1 MNIYFAP
8 MEGITGFVF
17 RNAFHSVLGGVD
29 KFYAPFVSP
38 GPDIGIPKRQ
48 LRDISPENNR
58 GIPLVPQILTARAY
72 DFLKTAELLYSFGYR
87 EVNFNLGCPSG
98 TVAAKGKGAGFLSDL
113 DGLEA
118 FFTEVFREVP
128 GDLKISVKTRIG
140 RYAPEEFTELLKLYN
155 SFPVSELTVHPRIL
169 KEFYRGAVHRDV
181 YAFAEE
187 HAAMPLVYN
196 GDLLDTQDIKDILR
210 DFPATKAVM
219 IGRGLLQDPFLA
231 ERWKEEEAGQ
241 AEAAGQWTET
251 GQQVDAGLQEDAAG
265 RHAEVAGQWA
275 EAERQADAGMQEDAA
290 GQRMERL
297 AAFHG
302 ALVRGYLEAYP
313 ENRNVVLAKLKEL
326 WDYLGYSFPGTEKL
340 RKKMKK
346 SRTVEEYLAASEM
359 LF

>member
-1 MNIYFAP
+1 MKIYFAP

-17 RNAFHSVLGGVD
+17 RNAFHSVFGGVD
-29 KFYAPFVSP
+29 KYYAPFVSP

-48 LRDISPENNR
+48 MRDISPENNR
-58 GIPLVPQILTARAY
+58 GIPLVPQILTARAQ

-98 TVAAKGKGAGFLSDL
+98 TVAAKGKGAGFLSDP
-113 DGLEA
+113 DGLEK
-118 FFTEVFREVP
+118 FFTEVFREIP
-128 GDLKISVKTRIG
+128 PDLKISVKTRIG
-140 RYAPEEFTELLKLYN
+140 RYAPEEFPELLKLYN
-155 SFPVSELTVHPRIL
+155 SFPISELTVHPRIL
-169 KEFYRGAVHRDV
+169 KEFYRGPVHRDV
-181 YAFAEE
+181 YAFA
-187 HAAMPLVYN
+187 AQQASMPLVYN

-231 ERWKEEEAGQ
+231 ERWKAEEAEQ
-241 AEAAGQWTET
+241 AESAGQWTE
-251 GQQVDAGLQEDAAG
+251 
-265 RHAEVAGQWA
+265 
-275 EAERQADAGMQEDAA
+275 AERQVNAGR
-290 GQRMERL
+290 RMERL

-346 SRTVEEYLAASEM
+346 SRTVEEYLAASEI
-359 LF
+359 LFHE

>member
-1 MNIYFAP
+1 MKIYLAP

-17 RNAFHSVLGGVD
+17 RNAFHSVFGGVD
-29 KFYAPFVSP
+29 KYYAPFVSP

-48 LRDISPENNR
+48 MRDISPENNR
-58 GIPLVPQILTARAY
+58 GIPLVPQILTARAQ

-98 TVAAKGKGAGFLSDL
+98 TVAAKGKGAGFLSDP
-113 DGLEA
+113 DGLEE
-118 FFTEVFREVP
+118 FFTEVFREIP
-128 GDLKISVKTRIG
+128 PDLKISVKTRIG
-140 RYAPEEFTELLKLYN
+140 RYTPEEFPELLKLFS
-155 SFPVSELTVHPRIL
+155 SFPISELTVHPRIL
-169 KEFYRGAVHRDV
+169 KEFYRGPVHRDV
-181 YAFAEE
+181 YAFAAQ
-187 HAAMPLVYN
+187 HASMPLVYN
-196 GDLLDTQDIKDILR
+196 GDLLDTEDIGEIVR
-210 DFPATKAVM
+210 DYPGTDAVM

-231 ERWKEEEAGQ
+231 ERWKAEEAGELVGQ
-241 AEAAGQWTET
+241 ADAAGFV
-251 GQQVDAGLQEDAAG
+251 GQTDAAG
-265 RHAEVAGQWA
+265 R
-275 EAERQADAGMQEDAA
+275 R
-290 GQRMERL
+290 RRL

>member
-1 MNIYFAP
+1 M
-8 MEGITGFVF
+8 
-17 RNAFHSVLGGVD
+17 
-29 KFYAPFVSP
+29 
-38 GPDIGIPKRQ
+38 
-48 LRDISPENNR
+48 
-58 GIPLVPQILTARAY
+58 PQILTARAY

-251 GQQVDAGLQEDAAG
+251 
-265 RHAEVAGQWA
+265 
-275 EAERQADAGMQEDAA
+275 
-290 GQRMERL
+290 ERL

-326 WDYLGYSFPGTEKL
+326 WDYLGYSFHGTEKL

>member
-1 MNIYFAP
+1 MKICFAP

-17 RNAFHSVLGGVD
+17 RNAFHSVFGGVD
-29 KFYAPFVSP
+29 KYYAPFVSP

-48 LRDISPENNR
+48 MRDISPENNR
-58 GIPLVPQILTARAY
+58 GIPLVPQILTARAQ

-98 TVAAKGKGAGFLSDL
+98 TVAAKGKGAGFLSDP

-118 FFTEVFREVP
+118 FFTEVFREIP
-128 GDLKISVKTRIG
+128 PDLKISVKTRIG
-140 RYAPEEFTELLKLYN
+140 RYAPEEFPELMKLYN
-155 SFPVSELTVHPRIL
+155 SFPISELTVHPRIL
-169 KEFYRGAVHRDV
+169 KEFYRGPVHRDV
-181 YAFAEE
+181 YAFAAQ
-187 HAAMPLVYN
+187 HASMPLVYN
-196 GDLLDTQDIKDILR
+196 GDLLDTEDIGDIAR
-210 DFPATKAVM
+210 DFPGTNAVM

-231 ERWKEEEAGQ
+231 ERWKAEEAPDGEKRGGGPGDADGKQ
-241 AEAAGQWTET
+241 EAA
-251 GQQVDAGLQEDAAG
+251 AGC
-265 RHAEVAGQWA
+265 R
-275 EAERQADAGMQEDAA
+275 
-290 GQRMERL
+290 ERL

-359 LF
+359 MFLD

>member
-17 RNAFHSVLGGVD
+17 RNAFHSVFGGVD
-29 KFYAPFVSP
+29 KYYAPFVSP

-155 SFPVSELTVHPRIL
+155 SFPVSELTVHSRIL

-196 GDLLDTQDIKDILR
+196 GDLLDTQDIKDILH

-241 AEAAGQWTET
+241 AEAAGQRAEAE
-251 GQQVDAGLQEDAAG
+251 QARQEEAAG
-265 RHAEVAGQWA
+265 QHAEAAGQWT
-275 EAERQADAGMQEDAA
+275 EAERQADAGR
-290 GQRMERL
+290 RMERL

>member
-1 MNIYFAP
+1 MKIYFAP
-8 MEGITGFVF
+8 MEGITGFVL
-17 RNAFHSVLGGVD
+17 RNAFHSVFGGVD
-29 KFYAPFVSP
+29 KYYAPFVSP

-48 LRDISPENNR
+48 LRDISPENNQ

-98 TVAAKGKGAGFLSDL
+98 TVAAKGKGAGFLSDP

-118 FFTEVFREVP
+118 FFTEVFREIP
-128 GDLKISVKTRIG
+128 SDLKISVKTRIG
-140 RYAPEEFTELLKLYN
+140 RYSPEEFPELLKLYG
-155 SFPVSELTVHPRIL
+155 SFPISELTVHPRIL

-196 GDLLDTQDIKDILR
+196 GDLLDTQDIKGILR
-210 DFPATKAVM
+210 DFPGTKAVM

-231 ERWKEEEAGQ
+231 ERWKAEEAQQ
-241 AEAAGQWTET
+241 AEQEEATGKHADAAGQWTEAER
-251 GQQVDAGLQEDAAG
+251 QVDAGRQEDAAG
-265 RHAEVAGQWA
+265 R
-275 EAERQADAGMQEDAA
+275 
-290 GQRMERL
+290 RMERL

>member
-1 MNIYFAP
+1 MESMNIYFAP

-17 RNAFHSVLGGVD
+17 RNAFHSVFGGVD

-219 IGRGLLQDPFLA
+219 IGRGLIRDPALA
-231 ERWKEEEAGQ
+231 RTICGLSGRGETGTGTDGGEAP
-241 AEAAGQWTET
+241 AAGTT
-251 GQQVDAGLQEDAAG
+251 GGGRSGAGGSSRAVDGNGAPGGLSRRPGA
-265 RHAEVAGQWA
+265 
-275 EAERQADAGMQEDAA
+275 
-290 GQRMERL
+290 RL
-297 AAFHG
+297 
-302 ALVRGYLEAYP
+302 
-313 ENRNVVLAKLKEL
+313 
-326 WDYLGYSFPGTEKL
+326 PGSLPREP
-340 RKKMKK
+340 
-346 SRTVEEYLAASEM
+346 
-359 LF
+359 

>member
-1 MNIYFAP
+1 MKIYFAP

-17 RNAFHSVLGGVD
+17 RNAFHSVFGGVD
-29 KFYAPFVSP
+29 KYYAPFVSP

-48 LRDISPENNR
+48 MRDISPENNR
-58 GIPLVPQILTARAY
+58 GIPLVPQILTARAQ

-98 TVAAKGKGAGFLSDL
+98 TVAAKGKGAGFLSDP
-113 DGLEA
+113 DGLEE
-118 FFTEVFREVP
+118 FFTEVFREIP
-128 GDLKISVKTRIG
+128 PDLKISVKTRIG
-140 RYAPEEFTELLKLYN
+140 RYAPEEFQELLKLYN
-155 SFPVSELTVHPRIL
+155 SFPISELTVHPRIL
-169 KEFYRGAVHRDV
+169 KEFYRGPVHRDV
-181 YAFAEE
+181 YAFAAQ
-187 HAAMPLVYN
+187 HASMPLVYN
-196 GDLLDTQDIKDILR
+196 GDLLDTEDIGSIVR
-210 DFPATKAVM
+210 DFPGTDAVM

-231 ERWKEEEAGQ
+231 ERWKAESAGQ
-241 AEAAGQWTET
+241 
-251 GQQVDAGLQEDAAG
+251 VDAAG
-265 RHAEVAGQWA
+265 R
-275 EAERQADAGMQEDAA
+275 RK
-290 GQRMERL
+290 RL

-359 LF
+359 LFLE

>member
-1 MNIYFAP
+1 MESMNIYFAP

-17 RNAFHSVLGGVD
+17 RNAFHSVFGGVD
-29 KFYAPFVSP
+29 KYYAPFVSP

-118 FFTEVFREVP
+118 FFTEVFREIP

-140 RYAPEEFTELLKLYN
+140 RYAPEEFPELLKLYN
-155 SFPVSELTVHPRIL
+155 GFPISELTVHPRIL

-231 ERWKEEEAGQ
+231 ERWKAEEAEQ
-241 AEAAGQWTET
+241 AEAAGQWTE
-251 GQQVDAGLQEDAAG
+251 
-265 RHAEVAGQWA
+265 
-275 EAERQADAGMQEDAA
+275 AERQVNAGR
-290 GQRMERL
+290 RMERL

>member
-1 MNIYFAP
+1 MKSMKIYFAP

-17 RNAFHSVLGGVD
+17 RNAFHSVFGGVD
-29 KFYAPFVSP
+29 KYYAPFVSP

-140 RYAPEEFTELLKLYN
+140 RYAPEEFPELLKLYN
-155 SFPVSELTVHPRIL
+155 SFPISELTVHPRIL

-219 IGRGLLQDPFLA
+219 IGR
-231 ERWKEEEAGQ
+231 
-241 AEAAGQWTET
+241 
-251 GQQVDAGLQEDAAG
+251 
-265 RHAEVAGQWA
+265 
-275 EAERQADAGMQEDAA
+275 
-290 GQRMERL
+290 
-297 AAFHG
+297 
-302 ALVRGYLEAYP
+302 
-313 ENRNVVLAKLKEL
+313 
-326 WDYLGYSFPGTEKL
+326 
-340 RKKMKK
+340 
-346 SRTVEEYLAASEM
+346 
-359 LF
+359 

>member
-1 MNIYFAP
+1 MKIYFAP

-17 RNAFHSVLGGVD
+17 RNAFHSVFGGVD

-48 LRDISPENNR
+48 LRDISPENNK

-98 TVAAKGKGAGFLSDL
+98 TVAAKGKGAGFLSDP

-118 FFTEVFREVP
+118 FFTEVFREIP
-128 GDLKISVKTRIG
+128 SDLKISVKTRIG
-140 RYAPEEFTELLKLYN
+140 RYSPEEFPDLLKLYS
-155 SFPVSELTVHPRIL
+155 SFPISELTVHPRIL

-196 GDLLDTQDIKDILR
+196 GDLLDTQDIKGILR
-210 DFPATKAVM
+210 DFPGRKAVM

-231 ERWKEEEAGQ
+231 ERWKAEEAGQ

-251 GQQVDAGLQEDAAG
+251 
-265 RHAEVAGQWA
+265 
-275 EAERQADAGMQEDAA
+275 
-290 GQRMERL
+290 ERL

-359 LF
+359 LFLE

>member
-1 MNIYFAP
+1 MKICFAP

-17 RNAFHSVLGGVD
+17 RNAFHSVFGGVD
-29 KFYAPFVSP
+29 KYYAPFVSP

-98 TVAAKGKGAGFLSDL
+98 TVAAKGKGAGFLSDP

-118 FFTEVFREVP
+118 FFTEVFREIP
-128 GDLKISVKTRIG
+128 PDLKISVKTRIG
-140 RYAPEEFTELLKLYN
+140 RYAPDEFPELLKLFN
-155 SFPVSELTVHPRIL
+155 SFPISELTVHPRIL
-169 KEFYRGAVHRDV
+169 KEFYRGPVHRDV
-181 YAFAEE
+181 YAFAAQ
-187 HAAMPLVYN
+187 HASMPLVYN
-196 GDLLDTQDIKDILR
+196 GDLLDTEDIGEIVR
-210 DFPATKAVM
+210 DYPGTDAVM

-231 ERWKEEEAGQ
+231 ERWKGEEAGELVGQ
-241 AEAAGQWTET
+241 A
-251 GQQVDAGLQEDAAG
+251 DAAG
-265 RHAEVAGQWA
+265 FVGQTDEAG
-275 EAERQADAGMQEDAA
+275 R
-290 GQRMERL
+290 RKRL

-326 WDYLGYSFPGTEKL
+326 WDYLGCSFSGTEKL

-359 LF
+359 MFLE

>member
-1 MNIYFAP
+1 MESMNIYFAP

-17 RNAFHSVLGGVD
+17 RNAFHSVFGGVD

-231 ERWKEEEAGQ
+231 ERWKAEEAGEGQ
-241 AEAAGQWTET
+241 ADAAGQWT
-251 GQQVDAGLQEDAAG
+251 
-265 RHAEVAGQWA
+265 
-275 EAERQADAGMQEDAA
+275 EAERQADAAGRQADAER
-290 GQRMERL
+290 RMERL
-297 AAFHG
+297 ASFHG

-313 ENRNVVLAKLKEL
+313 ENRNVVLARLKEL

>member
-1 MNIYFAP
+1 MESMNIYFAP

-17 RNAFHSVLGGVD
+17 RNAFHSVFGGVD

-118 FFTEVFREVP
+118 FFTEVFREIP

-140 RYAPEEFTELLKLYN
+140 RYAPEEFPELLKLYN
-155 SFPVSELTVHPRIL
+155 GFPISELTVHPRIL

-231 ERWKEEEAGQ
+231 ERWKAEEAEQ
-241 AEAAGQWTET
+241 AEAAGQWTE
-251 GQQVDAGLQEDAAG
+251 
-265 RHAEVAGQWA
+265 
-275 EAERQADAGMQEDAA
+275 AERQVNAGR
-290 GQRMERL
+290 RMERL

>member
-1 MNIYFAP
+1 MKICFAP
-8 MEGITGFVF
+8 MEGITSFVF
-17 RNAFHSVLGGVD
+17 RNAFHSVFGGMD
-29 KFYAPFVSP
+29 KYYAPFVSP

-118 FFTEVFREVP
+118 FFTEVFREIP
-128 GDLKISVKTRIG
+128 PDLKISVKTRIG
-140 RYAPEEFTELLKLYN
+140 RYAPEEFPELLKLYN
-155 SFPVSELTVHPRIL
+155 SFPISELTVHPRIL
-169 KEFYRGAVHRDV
+169 KEFYRGPVHRDV
-181 YAFAEE
+181 YAFAAE
-187 HAAMPLVYN
+187 HASMPLIYN
-196 GDLLDTQDIKDILR
+196 GDLLDTEDIGDIAR
-210 DFPATKAVM
+210 VFPGTDSVM

-231 ERWKEEEAGQ
+231 ERWKAEEADGRRS
-241 AEAAGQWTET
+241 GP
-251 GQQVDAGLQEDAAG
+251 GDAGG
-265 RHAEVAGQWA
+265 K
-275 EAERQADAGMQEDAA
+275 QADAAEFSGQADVEENQAKAED
-290 GQRMERL
+290 RRRRL
-297 AAFHG
+297 TAFHG

-326 WDYLGYSFPGTEKL
+326 WDYLGCSFPGTEKL

-346 SRTVEEYLAASEM
+346 SRSVEEYLAASEM

>member
-1 MNIYFAP
+1 MNSMKIYFAP

-17 RNAFHSVLGGVD
+17 RNAFHSVFGGVD

-118 FFTEVFREVP
+118 FFTEVFREIP

-231 ERWKEEEAGQ
+231 ERWKAEEAEH
-241 AEAAGQWTET
+241 AEEAGQWTEAEQARQEEAT
-251 GQQVDAGLQEDAAG
+251 GRQSDAAGQWMEAERQVDAGLQEDAAG
-265 RHAEVAGQWA
+265 R
-275 EAERQADAGMQEDAA
+275 
-290 GQRMERL
+290 RMERL